1 MNLVSVKEFGRW
13 WGASTQTDRW
23 DMQVLSQ
30 EEIKENN
37 GRALTVETDIPAILR
52 GYKLYKA
59 IGL

>member
-1 MNLVSVKEFGRW
+1 
-13 WGASTQTDRW
+13 
-23 DMQVLSQ
+23 MQVLSQ

>member
-1 MNLVSVKEFGRW
+1 
-13 WGASTQTDRW
+13 
-23 DMQVLSQ
+23 MQVLSQ

-37 GRALTVETDIPAILR
+37 GRALTVETDIPAISR